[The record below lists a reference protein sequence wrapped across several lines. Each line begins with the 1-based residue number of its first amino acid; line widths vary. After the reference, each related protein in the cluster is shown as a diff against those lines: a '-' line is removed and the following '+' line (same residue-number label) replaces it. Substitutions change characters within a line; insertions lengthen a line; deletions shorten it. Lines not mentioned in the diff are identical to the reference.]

1 MPGGNAPNRPVP
13 TGLAGSLPASNLSL
27 LDLADRLLNRGVV
40 VAGEATI
47 SVAGIDLIYLGLNLV
62 LASVETLRGRSGGG
76 GDEGM
81 RGEEKPGPIPSST
94 GVHGLAPLAG
104 APHPLIPSSPHA
116 LTPSSAKPSLD
127 LDPDHMEEGLARLVL
142 TLVELIRQLLE
153 RQAIRRMDGGS
164 LSEEEVE
171 RLGLALLRL
180 QEKLYEMAA
189 AFGLQPEDLNIN
201 LGPLGNLL

>member
-1 MPGGNAPNRPVP
+1 VPDGNPPNRPLVP
-13 TGLAGSLPASNLSL
+13 GLAGSLPVSNLSL

-47 SVAGIDLIYLGLNLV
+47 SVAGIDLIYLGLNVV
-62 LASVETLRGRSGGG
+62 LASVETLRGRGGGVGGMRGG
-76 GDEGM
+76 GDE
-81 RGEEKPGPIPSST
+81 EGPAASSPSTVS
-94 GVHGLAPLAG
+94 P
-104 APHPLIPSSPHA
+104 APHPLV
-116 LTPSSAKPSLD
+116 PSSAKPSLD

-180 QEKLYEMAA
+180 QERLYEMAA